1 MKAKLLDKLA
11 PGKGGPTPDEAT
23 APSPV
28 SRGEGGAENSGEE
41 QVEVLR
47 ALRPQAKIDLILT
60 LDPLLDLIDV
70 RSTIVYAVEEA
81 RVILAQPE
89 PPILPSRVGN
99 EVEATFL
106 VRERRTGDLK
116 RWGYLTSVREII
128 RAYRLYEDDPITQQ
142 AVVIGAPG
150 GELVESNLR
159 LHYRIRVATRYGIAM
174 TVEAFPGP
182 VTIHDISGGGAL
194 ISVPGLEGVS
204 KGGRFAFTLTFPDHP
219 PIAGEAEVRRLVFR
233 GKGTQPVAVGVKFVS
248 LDVASARVLQR
259 AISSLMLEEVRDRSM

>member
-1 MKAKLLDKLA
+1 LLGKLA
-11 PGKGGPTPDEAT
+11 SGKNRHRPDEAT
-23 APSPV
+23 ASSMV
-28 SRGEGGAENSGEE
+28 TKDAEGTESSGE
-41 QVEVLR
+41 QRTEVLR

-89 PPILPSRVGN
+89 PPIVPSRVGN
-99 EVEATFL
+99 EVEATL
-106 VRERRTGDLK
+106 LIRERRTGELR
-116 RWGYLTSVREII
+116 RWGYLTTIREII
-128 RAYRLYEDDPITQQ
+128 RAYRLYKDDPITQQ
-142 AVVIGAPG
+142 AVVIGAPV

-159 LHYRIRVATRYGIAM
+159 LHYRIRVAPRYGIAM

-194 ISVPGLEGVS
+194 ISAPALEGVS
-204 KGGRFAFTLTFPDHP
+204 KGGRFTFTLSFPDHP
-219 PIAGEAEVRRLVFR
+219 PITGEAEVRRLVFR

-259 AISSLMLEEVRDRSM
+259 AISSLMLEEVRDRPM